1 MFSRKIYTADK
12 KFTRPPVATVATNF
26 KSASHVEDYG
36 NNNNCDDDEG
46 QPGPSDDYENGGL
59 GRRHLSHRTCCTPV
73 AWVPCVATALL
84 HYLFLYISNNIFCF
98 FLFFHPLSLCLYI
111 PNKDCFLHFHFS
123 SLGRYFS
130 NSYFVQLVLHF
141 RFT

>member
-1 MFSRKIYTADK
+1 MCKFFNSNEESLHLGVCKLAKYVRNCVVFGKNYTDDK
-12 KFTRPPVATVATNF
+12 NFTRPPVATVATNF

-73 AWVPCVATALL
+73 AWVPCVATTLL
-84 HYLFLYISNNIFCF
+84 HYLFLNLTQ
-98 FLFFHPLSLCLYI
+98 LFFSSSSLSL
-111 PNKDCFLHFHFS
+111 FS
-123 SLGRYFS
+123 LCPK
-130 NSYFVQLVLHF
+130 
-141 RFT
+141 